1 MKWKDYI
8 IRRRIDNIEM
18 WMRSRGLASVSALC
32 DALQKI
38 GVFPPPE
45 EDLNILFPKKQTETA
60 TNETNNAPAGIDQAP
75 TRSMAGDRDGASL
88 HSDGNSNLKLRSKR
102 T

>member
-18 WMRSRGLASVSALC
+18 WMKNRGVASVSAFCEVLK
-32 DALQKI
+32 KI
-38 GVFPPPE
+38 GVLPPSD
-45 EDLNILFPKKQTETA
+45 EDLNVLFPKKTEQAANEASNTARVDQT
-60 TNETNNAPAGIDQAP
+60 P
-75 TRSMAGDRDGASL
+75 TRGVVGDGDSQDL
-88 HSDGNSNLKLRSKR
+88 HSDGNPNVKLRSKR

>member
-18 WMRSRGLASVSALC
+18 WMKNRGVASVSAFCEVLK
-32 DALQKI
+32 KI
-38 GVFPPPE
+38 GILPPSD
-45 EDLNILFPKKQTETA
+45 EDLNVLFPKKTEQAVNEASNTA
-60 TNETNNAPAGIDQAP
+60 RVDQAP
-75 TRSMAGDRDGASL
+75 TRSVVGDGDSQDL
-88 HSDGNSNLKLRSKR
+88 HSDGNPNVKLRSKR